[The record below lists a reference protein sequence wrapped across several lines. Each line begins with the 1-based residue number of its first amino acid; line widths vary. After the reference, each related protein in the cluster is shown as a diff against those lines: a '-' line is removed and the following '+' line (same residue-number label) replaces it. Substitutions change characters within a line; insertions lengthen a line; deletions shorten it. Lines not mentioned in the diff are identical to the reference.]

1 MASSDLMGDF
11 WGELPV
17 ERDERATVG
26 LSGAAPDA
34 RTGGSTGLEARAAPV
49 APAVPGAVQGP
60 NGGSLNRAFFR
71 DPSVAATG
79 CFTRTALMPYS

>member
-26 LSGAAPDA
+26 PSGAAPDA
-34 RTGGSTGLEARAAPV
+34 RTGGSTGLEAR
-49 APAVPGAVQGP
+49 AVPGAVQGP